1 MITGEAIK
9 YVGLALI
16 ALVFA
21 LGNKYG
27 LFTSASVRAELLS
40 QIFTWLHVYRFWLL
54 SAGCVLASFP
64 IIKLVLS
71 RRRAALIQRGVTEG
85 PTLLLL
91 PRSDWKAVDP
101 SKVNLWARLAEA
113 LPHDEQISFEIG
125 GSDVDLFFA
134 LHGSEDGV
142 RAALTQFKS
151 EWPGLQRRPVE
162 SDPAAI
168 PADWHVS
175 WVELCPHNWKE
186 PIMAL
191 SNDPLRSVL
200 VEVNGVIGRGRGL
213 VQVIARN
220 DFGTRAK
227 LGTAAFNARAEKMQ
241 NAGVRA
247 IRTREA
253 KGFEGRAARA
263 FLQTT
268 VRCVGIADSETRA
281 QGIAR
286 GLARTVSASYGHRNP
301 VKPVR
306 YGKDPRPV
314 LERRMGR
321 SQAWANDE
329 LATLAHLTGSDM
341 LFVAPRLK
349 TASAKSLPPDPEM
362 RVSSMDVVARF
373 AEA

>member
-1 MITGEAIK
+1 MSTGEAIK
-9 YVGLALI
+9 YVGLAMLT
-16 ALVFA
+16 LVFA

-27 LFTSASVRAELLS
+27 LFTSASARAEILSQCISWLYAYRIWLISGIVVLALFPLIKVLLS
-40 QIFTWLHVYRFWLL
+40 
-54 SAGCVLASFP
+54 
-64 IIKLVLS
+64 K
-71 RRRAALIQRGVTEG
+71 RRAAQIQKGVTDG

-91 PRSDWKAVDP
+91 PRSDWKPVDP
-101 SKVNLWARLAEA
+101 AKVDLWARLADA
-113 LPHDEQISFEIG
+113 LPHDEQISFEVG
-125 GSDVDLFFA
+125 GSDIDLFFA

-151 EWPGLQRRPVE
+151 EWPGLQRRAVE
-162 SDPAAI
+162 TDPAAV
-168 PADWHVS
+168 PEGWHVY
-175 WVELCPHNWKE
+175 WVELRPHSWKE
-186 PIMAL
+186 PILAL

-227 LGTAAFNARAEKMQ
+227 LGAAAFTARAEKMQ

-253 KGFEGRAARA
+253 RSLEGRAGRA
-263 FLQTT
+263 FLQVTL
-268 VRCVGIADSETRA
+268 RCVGIADSESRA

-314 LERRMGR
+314 LERRMGN
-321 SQAWANDE
+321 SQAWADDE

-341 LFVAPRLK
+341 LYVAPRLK

-362 RVSSMDVVARF
+362 RVTPMDEVARF